1 MQRHIAFPEIGQFN
15 NICKNVSDLTSYDGR
30 DADGN
35 IIRNYSRI
43 KPTIQFI
50 GTVKL
55 HGTNAGVSYNDVD
68 GIWYQSRS
76 NIITPLKDNAGFAF
90 FAESN
95 KDFFINAIS
104 KLAKDNNVDLSEF
117 NITVY
122 GEWAGGSIQK
132 GVGIN
137 GMPKRFFVFG
147 AKVSQI
153 NTTEDFKNYWVD
165 YSEIQD
171 NENEIY
177 NITQFPTW
185 TIDVDF
191 ENAALSQPTL
201 SDLTIKVE
209 EECPVAKFF
218 GVSGIGEGIVW
229 TANYLDND
237 LRFKVKGEKHS
248 SSKVKVL
255 APVDIEKLN
264 SVNEFIEYALTKSRF
279 DQAIQAVF
287 GIEQEADIKRFGE
300 VLKWLMGD
308 IIKEETDAM
317 KNSGIEPK
325 DITGGVAKVARA
337 WFGEIG
343 IN

>member
-15 NICKNVSDLTSYDGR
+15 NVCKNVSEFTSYDGR

-35 IIRNYSRI
+35 IIRNYSRP
-43 KPTIQFI
+43 KPTIKFT

-55 HGTNAGVSYNDVD
+55 HGTNAGVSYNSVD

-76 NIITPLKDNAGFAF
+76 NIITPLSDNAGFAF

-95 KDFFINAIS
+95 KEFFIKSIS
-104 KLAKDNNVDLSEF
+104 KLAEDNNVDLTKF

-153 NTTEDFKNYWVD
+153 DATEDFKNYWID
-165 YSEIQD
+165 YSSIQD
-171 NENEIY
+171 NDNGIY
-177 NITQFPTW
+177 NITQFPVW
-185 TIDVDF
+185 TIDIDF

-229 TANYLDND
+229 TAYLDNQD

-248 SSKVKVL
+248 SSKVKTL

-264 SVNEFIEYALTKSRF
+264 SVKEFVEYALTKSRF
-279 DQAIQAVF
+279 DQAIQSVF
-287 GIEQEADIKRFGE
+287 GIDQGVDDKRFGE

-308 IIKEETDAM
+308 IIKEETETM

-325 DITGGVAKVARA
+325 DITSGVAKTARA
-337 WFGEIG
+337 WFVEIG
-343 IN
+343 VN

>member
-1 MQRHIAFPEIGQFN
+1 
-15 NICKNVSDLTSYDGR
+15 L
-30 DADGN
+30 
-35 IIRNYSRI
+35 
-43 KPTIQFI
+43 
-50 GTVKL
+50 
-55 HGTNAGVSYNDVD
+55 
-68 GIWYQSRS
+68 
-76 NIITPLKDNAGFAF
+76 
-90 FAESN
+90 AE
-95 KDFFINAIS
+95 
-104 KLAKDNNVDLSEF
+104 DNNVDLTKF

-153 NTTEDFKNYWVD
+153 DATEDFKNYWID
-165 YSEIQD
+165 YSSIQD
-171 NENEIY
+171 NDNGIY
-177 NITQFPTW
+177 NITQFPVW
-185 TIDVDF
+185 TIDIDF

-229 TANYLDND
+229 TAYLDNQD

-248 SSKVKVL
+248 SSKVKTL

-264 SVNEFIEYALTKSRF
+264 SVKEFVEYALTKSRF
-279 DQAIQAVF
+279 DQAIQSVF
-287 GIEQEADIKRFGE
+287 GIDQGVDDKRFGE

-308 IIKEETDAM
+308 IIKEETETM

-325 DITGGVAKVARA
+325 DITSGVAKTARA
-337 WFGEIG
+337 WFVEIG
-343 IN
+343 VN

>member
-15 NICKNVSDLTSYDGR
+15 NTCKNVSDLTSYDGK

-35 IIRNYSRI
+35 VIRNYSRL
-43 KPTIQFI
+43 KPTITFT

-55 HGTNAGVSYNDVD
+55 HGTNAGVSYNSVD

-95 KDFFINAIS
+95 KEFFIKAIS
-104 KLAKDNNVDLSEF
+104 KLAEENNVDLSEF

-153 NTTEDFKNYWVD
+153 NPTEDFNNYWIH
-165 YSEIQD
+165 YATIED

-185 TIDVDF
+185 AIDVDF
-191 ENAALSQPTL
+191 ENAALSQPVL
-201 SDLTIKVE
+201 SDLTMKVE

-218 GVSGIGEGIVW
+218 GVSGVGEGIVW
-229 TANYLDND
+229 TANYLGND

-264 SVNEFIEYALTKSRF
+264 SVNEFVEYALTKSRF
-279 DQAIQAVF
+279 DQAIQSVF

-325 DITGGVAKVARA
+325 DITGGVAKIART

-343 IN
+343 LN